1 MDIRYIHQDQ
11 FNEETTRKAKERLKR
26 IQSIARANRIKDS
39 KKESENTKQD
49 STAEVVIKQKM
60 EENSSATIE
69 LIQKASK
76 IADRYEAQKYME
88 GQHSGNIE
96 KLRSS
101 LNNNISDKE
110 AIEKVK
116 QNERNKQKATEAYEK
131 SAKYK
136 ETKQTTFEE
145 ER

>member
-26 IQSIARANRIKDS
+26 IQPIARASRIKDS

-49 STAEVVIKQKM
+49 SATEVVIKQKI

-69 LIQKASK
+69 LTEKASK
-76 IADRYEAQKYME
+76 IADRYEAQKHME

-96 KLRSS
+96 KLRSA
-101 LNNNISDKE
+101 LNNVSDKE
-110 AIEKVK
+110 AIEEVK
-116 QNERNKQKATEAYEK
+116 QNGRNKQKAAEAYEK
-131 SAKYK
+131 SIEYQ
-136 ETKQTTFEE
+136 ETKQHTFEE